1 MTTADIISI
10 VSVFIAIVSTIVA
23 VVAITSGHKINNKEI
38 LLQYYEDLKDWFEEV
53 VHIMKELYVK
63 YPAKT
68 NKEEL
73 KNSLVRL
80 GTYIDLGRIF
90 FKNQISGDYKIN
102 RPEVFRGRRVI
113 LLDVVVLYYKIFDRQ
128 LQEENRDILWGLQR
142 AFISEMIMLLDKNKF
157 SDRFIEYDFVDEN
170 DIIEIENIKNE
181 QFREILLKE
190 DIIKAVKEKT
200 IKIENPT
207 KRKKKT
213 NK

>member
-1 MTTADIISI
+1 MTTADIVSI
-10 VSVFIAIVSTIVA
+10 VSAFIAIVSTVVA
-23 VVAITSGHKINNKEI
+23 VIAITSGHKINNKEI

-53 VHIMKELYVK
+53 VCIMKELYVK
-63 YPAKT
+63 YPTKT

-73 KNSLVRL
+73 KNSLVKL

-113 LLDVVVLYYKIFDRQ
+113 LLDVVVLYYNIFDRDM
-128 LQEENRDILWGLQR
+128 QEENRDILWGLQR

-157 SDRFIEYDFVDEN
+157 SDKFVEYDFVDEN

-181 QFREILLKE
+181 HFREILLKE

-200 IKIENPT
+200 IKIENSP

-213 NK
+213 K